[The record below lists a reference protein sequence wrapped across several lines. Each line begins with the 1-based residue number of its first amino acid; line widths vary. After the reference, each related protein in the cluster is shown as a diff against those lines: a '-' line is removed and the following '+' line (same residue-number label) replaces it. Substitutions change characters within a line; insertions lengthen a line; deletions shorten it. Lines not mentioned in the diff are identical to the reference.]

1 MTGARLTAFGA
12 FPKFLGQKKISRWPR
27 AMLTVLFLATGAGG
41 AWAKCTIEPGFP
53 TAVFTLNMGTIT
65 IPPDQAIGPIGD
77 PTTFPRVSTAVKA
90 GSCNIKGN
98 ANYRMVP
105 AEVPGFTKVYET
117 GVKGV
122 GIKLTF
128 NPGDGPIDLT
138 NTITYNGNLNIFLL
152 PSSSYTVQ
160 LYKTGPVT
168 GSGPFTPGAIMNAT
182 FDTDTK
188 PFTTVFIPGN
198 GITVVTPSCTVDAG
212 SKNIVVQLGKVRTSS
227 FSGVG
232 STAGSR
238 PFDIK
243 LNCSAGTSANNTVF
257 LRMDATPDPSGQQGV
272 LQVAQGA
279 GAATGVGIQV
289 LDGNSTGVRFGEDA
303 LVGPSKDG
311 SYVVPFTARY
321 FQTAP
326 TVTAGPANGMATF
339 SLNYK

>member
-1 MTGARLTAFGA
+1 MTDARLKAFGA
-12 FPKFLGQKKISRWPR
+12 FPKQKVISGWLRTMF
-27 AMLTVLFLATGAGG
+27 ALLVFAAGAGG
-41 AWAKCTIEPGFP
+41 ASAKCTIAPGLA
-53 TAVFTLNMGTIT
+53 TVVFTLNMGTII
-65 IPPDQAIGPIGD
+65 IPPDAAIGPIGE
-77 PTTFPRVSTAVKA
+77 PRTFPRVSTPVKVGKCSNG
-90 GSCNIKGN
+90 GSAIYNM
-98 ANYRMVP
+98 RP
-105 AEVPGFTKVYET
+105 AEVAGVTKVYET

-122 GIKLTF
+122 GIQLTF
-128 NPGDGPIDLT
+128 NPGDSSAIVLSDKVRFS
-138 NTITYNGNLNIFLL
+138 GNVDVYML

-160 LYKTGPVT
+160 LFKTGPVT
-168 GSGPFTPGAIMNAT
+168 GSGPFNSGEIATAT
-182 FDTDTK
+182 FDTDTR
-188 PFTTVFIPGN
+188 PFTSVFIPGN

-212 SKNIVVQLGKVRTSS
+212 SKNIVVQLGKVRTNS

-243 LNCSAGTSANNTVF
+243 LNCSAGVSANNSVF

-289 LDGNSTGVRFGEDA
+289 LDANSTGVRFGEDA

-326 TVTAGPANGMATF
+326 TMTAGPANGMATF